1 MEEKVL
7 QFVKEHPG
15 YGVRDFF
22 GIKADKSTIIEWL
35 YNLERK
41 GKVVCSHIRD
51 FANMEL
57 RTLWY
62 VV

>member
-22 GIKADKSTIIEWL
+22 GIKAPKETIIECL
-35 YNLERK
+35 YDLERK
-41 GKVVCSHIRD
+41 GKIICSHIRD